1 MKAFFVF
8 LSDVAILLTGS
19 TLMFGGYL
27 FFLLDHPSPV
37 AGSVLIGLGLL
48 IVSLI
53 VWPDQVSAHSSATTP
68 HRFSFEEE
76 CRAGADHKGADH
88 KVVRLASYRK
98 KSGRPLARHLDGS
111 RAWQGVGDSLCV

>member
-8 LSDVAILLTGS
+8 LERVAFLLTG
-19 TLMFGGYL
+19 LPLIVGGYG
-27 FFLLDHPSPV
+27 FFLLDPPSPA

-48 IVSLI
+48 IISLI
-53 VWPDQVSAHSSATTP
+53 VWPDQASAHSSATTT

-88 KVVRLASYRK
+88 KVVHLASYRK
-98 KSGRPLARHLDGS
+98 KSGQVSARGIAVYRP
-111 RAWQGVGDSLCV
+111 RADVGDSLCV